1 MSSEA
6 NRKAVK
12 KYNHDKVDMITV
24 RVPKGEKANIIALA
38 KRNGESVNGMIIR
51 LLRSE
56 METDK

>member
-24 RVPKGEKANIIALA
+24 RVPKGEKARIAA
-38 KRNGESVNGMIIR
+38 FAQANGESMNGMIVRLIR
-51 LLRSE
+51 EE
-56 METDK
+56 MERG